1 MECMWAHAHAHAQGT
16 DLALIAGALHDRG
29 VLDADLVC
37 LVVTLAPP
45 PSLPPSA
52 RVYVERTSSADPP
65 ELAAAKAEVGK
76 AVRSWLALEA

>member
-1 MECMWAHAHAHAQGT
+1 MECMWAYAHAHAQGT

-45 PSLPPSA
+45 SLPASL
-52 RVYVERTSSADPP
+52 RTCVRGAD
-65 ELAAAKAEVGK
+65 
-76 AVRSWLALEA
+76 

>member
-52 RVYVERTSSADPP
+52 RVYVERTSSAGGGFMGH
-65 ELAAAKAEVGK
+65 VMM
-76 AVRSWLALEA
+76 

>member
-16 DLALIAGALHDRG
+16 DLALIAGALHDRS

-52 RVYVERTSSADPP
+52 RVALRGVCTWSG
-65 ELAAAKAEVGK
+65 L
-76 AVRSWLALEA
+76 AVREEDLCDM